1 MSADGFITVSPIAG
15 DHLHFQAM
23 TGEEELNR
31 PFRYVVDVLA
41 KNPDIQPAAALG
53 QRTTVTVRQTEA
65 GVRCFNGFVTSF
77 SRVGTAGTYHV
88 YRMVLHP
95 WLWFLGHTTDCRIFQ
110 HKTVPEIVGK
120 IFRKHP
126 GSAFRESLEKPTEDY
141 PKREYTVQYRETDLD
156 FVSRLLEDAG
166 ISYHFVHD
174 TETHTLVLTDSVSGR
189 CGREGYDVV
198 PLRPATEGGR
208 TECLTSWQVT
218 EGIKPASYVLRDFDY
233 LNAGASL
240 RARLASPRDERRLSG
255 ELYDFP
261 GGNLT
266 QDDGER
272 VVRIRLDEAQSLYR
286 TVETSGSVRGLGVG
300 QVFKSSETPSND
312 SPRAHL
318 IIKARYALRGHAP
331 ESGGGQEEHKDGN
344 KDGHDEF
351 SSALTLVDSQ
361 LAFRPPRRTAK
372 PLIHGPQTAIVVG
385 PHGRDTEDEVGEE
398 IWTDD
403 HGRVL
408 VRFHWERSGEGGPGD
423 SGRTAG
429 GQVDDEDDERT
440 PCFVRVDSLWAGKQ
454 WGIQFTPRI
463 GQEVVVEF
471 LDGDPDRPLVTGRVY
486 NNLNRPPYPNAR
498 KTQSGLRTHSAGGAP
513 GNFNEIRFDD
523 KKGAEEVYLRAE
535 RDQRIEVKA
544 NRGLTVGG
552 DEIIAVTGSRET
564 SVGGDDTVTLKGAL
578 DMTVSKAVRQRFEG
592 GHVQHVQGAD
602 QETFVE
608 KAKTAYVTQIFR
620 LESAEK
626 ILLAVGAS
634 TITITPDKIDLTAAS
649 ITLNGGAA
657 VEVAAGV
664 IRLNG

>member
-1 MSADGFITVSPIAG
+1 MSADGFITVSSIAG
-15 DHLHFQAM
+15 NHLHFQAM

-31 PFRYVVDVLA
+31 PFRYVVDALA
-41 KNPDIQPAAALG
+41 KNADIEPAAALG
-53 QRTTVTVRQTEA
+53 QRITVTVRQTEA
-65 GVRCFNGFVTSF
+65 GVRCFNGFVTRF
-77 SRVGTAGTYHV
+77 SRVGTAGTYHA
-88 YRMVLHP
+88 YRMVLNP

-110 HKTVPEIVGK
+110 HKTVPEIVGR

-126 GSAFRESLEKPTEDY
+126 GSAFRDSLEKPTEDY

-166 ISYHFVHD
+166 ICYHFVHGAD
-174 TETHTLVLTDSVSGR
+174 THTLVLTDSVSGR
-189 CGREGYDVV
+189 DGREGYDAV
-198 PLRPATEGGR
+198 PLRPVGQAGR
-208 TECLTSWQVT
+208 NECLTSWQVT
-218 EGIKPASYVLRDFDY
+218 EDMKPASYVLRDFDY

-300 QVFKSSETPSND
+300 QVFKSSETPASEG
-312 SPRAHL
+312 PRGHL
-318 IIKARYALRGHAP
+318 IIKASYALRGHAP
-331 ESGGGQEEHKDGN
+331 ESVRGEDGRE
-344 KDGHDEF
+344 DGHDEF
-351 SSALTLVDSQ
+351 SSALTLVDAQ
-361 LAFRPPRRTAK
+361 RAFRPARRTPK

-385 PHGRDTEDEVGEE
+385 PHGRDTDDEASED

-408 VRFHWERSGEGGPGD
+408 VRFHWERSGEGRPGG
-423 SGRTAG
+423 SACTAAG
-429 GQVDDEDDERT
+429 LGDDEDDERT
-440 PCFVRVDSLWAGKQ
+440 PCFVRVVSLWAGKQ

-471 LDGDPDRPLVTGRVY
+471 LEGDPDRPLVTGRVY

-498 KTQSGLRTHSAGGAP
+498 KTQSGLRTHSTGGAS
-513 GNFNEIRFDD
+513 GNFNELRFDD
-523 KKGAEEVYLRAE
+523 KKGAEELYLRAE

-552 DEIIAVTGSRET
+552 DETVAVTGSRET
-564 SVGGDDTVTLKGAL
+564 SVGGDDTIILKGAL
-578 DMTVSKAVRQRFEG
+578 DMAVSKVVRQRFEG
-592 GHVQHVQGAD
+592 GHVQHVHGAD

-608 KAKTAYVTQIFR
+608 KAKTAYVTQTFR

-634 TITITPDKIDLTAAS
+634 TITITPDKIDLTAPS

-657 VEVAAGV
+657 VEVLGGL
-664 IRLNG
+664 IKLNG